1 MDTTL
6 IQLFGKTCAVSF
18 SQGWICGIPSFQRRM
33 SNIGRNY
40 SQFTIRITF
49 HHIHFVVIW
58 IPSNEVD
65 RSCSCS
71 PIISVTSRTK
81 HHRPINLRHSPNLHL
96 HNLDLSVLQTRSL
109 QHRPCYRH
117 RRFPVN
123 WFRGF
128 QFRLCHYCPF
138 FRKRTESQCEYSQ
151 SHLVPHHLLYAFVYF
166 AGKFGGR

>member
-1 MDTTL
+1 VVSLHSKEECLTFVENTVNSQSGSPFTTY
-6 IQLFGKTCAVSF
+6 ILFSF
-18 SQGWICGIPSFQRRM
+18 GYLVTSP
-33 SNIGRNY
+33 Y
-40 SQFTIRITF
+40 S
-49 HHIHFVVIW
+49 
-58 IPSNEVD
+58 PSNEVD

-109 QHRPCYRH
+109 QHSPCYRH

-123 WFRGF
+123 WFRGL
-128 QFRLCHYCPF
+128 QFRLCHHCPF
-138 FRKRTESQCEYSQ
+138 FHKRTESQCEYSQ
-151 SHLVPHHLLYAFVYF
+151 SHLVPHHLLYAFVHF